1 MPDYVV
7 TGPDGKE
14 YEVNAPQ
21 GSSQTS
27 IIRQVQSYIDANA
40 APVEVEEEESP
51 GFLRRTGDV
60 ATSVVTGIPKAL
72 GALTS
77 LGSSVPYLNVVAD
90 PIAQGLFDIGEYGD
104 EALLSD
110 FQQQQNDELGARIQ
124 EAASQLDQI
133 SEDAP
138 LSEKAKFVYDTM
150 IAQGGEA
157 AEYISENPSQVFNL
171 IGQTLPHIFLGGAVG
186 KGLKT
191 AGAVKNA
198 GVAGAIGEGVI
209 AGGDSVGGIV
219 RDQRAE
225 GDFEYDP
232 SRLYGLA
239 AGATTGLI
247 SRGGAKF
254 NPVDIDTIA
263 AGGAKDLLGTGS
275 GGVIKNTA
283 KGLAT
288 EGAEEFLQS
297 GQEQAF
303 TNLGTGDPVYEGVGS
318 SAVLGAATGAPL
330 GAGVNLYS
338 SMQESQVSKAMAEK
352 TLADKQ
358 AEIEL
363 RTQVEEEQKAAGL
376 QEQQRIVEQGRLRRE
391 AASSFTPKKEFTG
404 ALQAQITA
412 QQEQDVLNPETD
424 LGREF
429 EAQLNE
435 AEIFDDEGIQAAK
448 VKYLKGYNK
457 ENNPAEQV
465 EGEYL
470 AALDAHVGNFGKAK
484 EVVAQNPA
492 VMDMD
497 DEAFSAAAQ
506 QDPEVYRVVDTL
518 RQAARNTA
526 NDETLGVETTPP
538 PQVDAQTTAPEAPVE
553 KPKRVT
559 KAEDFRIRAK
569 EALGDTWEV
578 DYPELSA
585 VAGDNKSMYAKK
597 KGGVSKADKLLNDAV
612 AEREAAQAPQI
623 EAPAVDEPPVVETE
637 TAPAQEEK
645 AVETPPVLEGMEAMA
660 VSYTEEKLGPNWRK
674 EQPQLVPL
682 LEAGE
687 YPGLQAN
694 VDRIAAEQT
703 AATEVVEPEVE
714 EPSTEVAKAEAATA
728 VDNLFAQ
735 PLPPEVKL
743 SKNEQAVFDTLN
755 KAFQNNEQ
763 DQVIQANGSLNATR
777 IAEMAG
783 LNSKQAA
790 QTAITRLRPK
800 IARAYNLDQKQI
812 KQRLADTRVKNV
824 EAFDQNAPDQ
834 VFDQAELGNSSGTI
848 ASANQGAETDMRI
861 EDIQFKDAIPE
872 APNRVVTAEQKAAI
886 QQEIDTEIRADRGYK
901 TAQETWDNG
910 FESDVENEAD
920 RISFET
926 LDAGTRF
933 EWLDSSTE
941 YNRGNMN
948 LDDLGVIYDQLR
960 AMYIKDNE
968 NAKLETTDE
977 VGQIESGTDTQAA
990 GQDDSQVRGEGGQAG
1005 NNQVEEDNQLTSQEF
1020 KDRAAKVEIKTKKKR
1035 KYTNTSEKPL
1045 GRDAVMGEFGVAGL
1059 NDTLPRPTRASLE
1072 SGDLRGALT
1081 NLRDWSWDKRTS
1093 EVARKLAD
1101 VVNDRVNLESARV
1114 ATTKSKVKD
1123 IVYHGSPKTDI
1134 TEFKGSDYTK
1144 GLYFSPSR
1152 GLAESYLSRRAKEQ
1166 GGSKGRVY
1174 EVMLDIR
1181 KPLVIKGTSRKS
1193 LVDRIDLALG
1203 RKTERDVRKD
1213 QRAEANSSMM
1223 LSKERMADL
1232 KSQGYDG
1239 ILNED
1244 RSEYVVFSASQVHIV
1259 DSVFSGTQVEIV
1271 ENLETS
1277 AGQPVAGLFSPETN
1291 TVKID
1296 SDVGMTPHVLLHEV
1310 AHAATSATLADK
1322 AHPTTIELTELFES
1336 VRGSLGNEYG
1346 AKDVDEFVSEAMS
1359 NKKFQ
1364 ERLSEINPDGSK
1376 VSALQRFYNSVGNF
1390 LRKLIGMQ
1398 PKGIDSAQT
1407 AADKLIDGILAPAP
1421 LSRDATEQALP
1432 PEQTPEEESKTAK
1445 ALGKVMGGEAQAAQ
1459 LAANVKQAYKTPL
1472 SALKP
1477 MSRTVRDAKE
1487 AMPSAGKF
1495 QEALYLQEQTVQ
1507 EELLKIEEI
1516 LLPTRDLS
1524 PTELAAMN
1532 EFISASTFYQK
1543 WGYEAEVDGK
1553 KVKVDPTM
1561 QRMFDKL
1568 APAAQETAKNIFAYS
1583 ETMREAMK
1591 KEAEDRGVKGVFKS
1605 SKLKGPYA
1613 ALKRF
1618 GDYITVLK
1626 SQQVIDLQDELKQNP
1641 NDAKLE
1647 KRLDEIMTKEEHY
1660 IVKSFDTMGEAVK
1673 FKEQNK
1679 DRYAP
1684 GPGGASAS
1692 AKEVGEFENRVT
1704 NPEAFAAVMGAIGAD
1719 EKAGIDPTVKQNI
1732 QKIVEKLF
1740 YETLDEQ
1747 NARLS
1752 GIKRKNRAG
1761 YEKDMVR
1768 SFVSHAQSQARLLS
1782 QLRHGADINQALRDM
1797 KQEARGNREELQQV
1811 ANILQLK
1818 YNNMLTKDE
1827 RSAAALQDSV
1837 TAFNSMYMLTTN
1849 VAYHVANATQP
1860 AISQAKIA
1868 GDFGNYSG
1876 SWGALNRGYK
1886 EAMGVIDSSL
1896 LKQLGTVTTVGMIDM
1911 GNTVQLNVEN
1921 AKPEHQALLKKLQLR
1936 QMLDVGLEQD
1946 LNMETMFDTGY
1957 EILNKTS
1964 KGFKDM
1970 SHRLYQSSRYVEAYN
1985 RVAVAIAAYDMAV
1998 KNPAALKRMNMNP
2011 EEYAISIVEDTQG
2024 NYSNLDAPL
2033 VIDSL
2038 PKVTTQFRKFQLIMG
2053 WLWGTTAR
2061 AALPF
2066 IGAETKH
2073 ERAAARRTLAYLG
2086 LNVGS
2091 LAGVKGLPFVGM
2103 IGSAALMAFGD
2114 DGEEEPKDL
2123 ERWMRENF
2131 EDEVLVDLLMRGAPS
2146 LIGID
2151 LSAKLQQSDIFLP
2164 LNPQYIDSS
2173 PDAEV
2178 GKNVAFSLAFGP
2190 SAGTIGNIDRAYEQ
2204 YSRGDISRAVEYLLP
2219 KGQRSALESLRFA
2232 QEGYSLKNGDVIL
2245 DATKF
2250 DMYELVKNALG
2261 LTPLELSKVKWTYG
2275 QQIELKNYFED
2286 EQSRLTREYKV
2297 AKRARD
2303 KATMGDLRAQWRD
2316 VQKQKDRTRYFF
2328 NDDIN
2333 SIPRT
2338 PMSNMLLGDIKQR
2351 RREKK
2356 TRKRLGVD

>member
-7 TGPDGKE
+7 TGPDGKD
-14 YEVNAPQ
+14 YEVTAPE
-21 GSSQTS
+21 GSTDAQ
-27 IIRQVQSYIDANA
+27 IIQQVQGYINANST
-40 APVEVEEEESP
+40 PVEEEEESP
-51 GFLRRTGDV
+51 GFLRRSGDV

-110 FQQQQNDELGARIQ
+110 FQQQQNDELSARIQ

-198 GVAGAIGEGVI
+198 GVAGAIGEGAI

-225 GDFEYDP
+225 GNFEYDP

-254 NPVDIDTIA
+254 NPVDIDSIA

-275 GGVIKNTA
+275 GGIIKNTG

-338 SMQESQVSKAMAEK
+338 SMQESQVSKEMGERA
-352 TLADKQ
+352 LADQQ

-363 RTQVEEEQKAAGL
+363 RDQQAAEEEAAGL

-448 VKYLKGYNK
+448 VKYLKRYNK

-492 VMDMD
+492 VMEMD

-506 QDPEVYRVVDTL
+506 QDPEVYRVIDTL
-518 RQAARNTA
+518 RQAAQKTA

-569 EALGDTWEV
+569 EALGDSWEV

-597 KGGVSKADKLLNDAV
+597 KGGVPKADKLLSDAV
-612 AEREAAQAPQI
+612 AERDAAQAPQI
-623 EAPAVDEPPVVETE
+623 EAPTVDEPPVVETE
-637 TAPAQEEK
+637 TTPVEAEETAEAP
-645 AVETPPVLEGMEAMA
+645 PILEGMEAMA

-714 EPSTEVAKAEAATA
+714 EQSTEVAETEAATA

-800 IARAYNLDQKQI
+800 IAKAYNLDQKQI

-834 VFDQAELGNSSGTI
+834 VFDQAELGDSSGTI
-848 ASANQGAETDMRI
+848 ASANQGAETDMSL

-872 APNRVVTAEQKAAI
+872 TPNREVSPEQKLAI
-886 QQEIDTEIRADRGYK
+886 QQEIDAEIRADRGYK

-960 AMYIKDNE
+960 AMYIKDNQ

-1035 KYTNTSEKPL
+1035 KIVKPPVEAQDAKRQAQDTEL
-1045 GRDAVMGEFGVAGL
+1045 EAVDAVATKLGGEVVYQKGDVALVRGY
-1059 NDTLPRPTRASLE
+1059 SSV
-1072 SGDLRGALT
+1072 SGAP
-1081 NLRDWSWDKRTS
+1081 
-1093 EVARKLAD
+1093 VY
-1101 VVNDRVNLESARV
+1101 SA
-1114 ATTKSKVKD
+1114 A
-1123 IVYHGSPKTDI
+1123 
-1134 TEFKGSDYTK
+1134 KGSMFTNVDV
-1144 GLYFSPSR
+1144 
-1152 GLAESYLSRRAKEQ
+1152 ESYKGDQFTAEQ
-1166 GGSKGRVY
+1166 
-1174 EVMLDIR
+1174 
-1181 KPLVIKGTSRKS
+1181 
-1193 LVDRIDLALG
+1193 
-1203 RKTERDVRKD
+1203 
-1213 QRAEANSSMM
+1213 
-1223 LSKERMADL
+1223 
-1232 KSQGYDG
+1232 
-1239 ILNED
+1239 
-1244 RSEYVVFSASQVHIV
+1244 
-1259 DSVFSGTQVEIV
+1259 
-1271 ENLETS
+1271 
-1277 AGQPVAGLFSPETN
+1277 
-1291 TVKID
+1291 
-1296 SDVGMTPHVLLHEV
+1296 
-1310 AHAATSATLADK
+1310 
-1322 AHPTTIELTELFES
+1322 LTELKKAKQDAEAEAQRVHEEAPFVTYSDGLAFSSNVTPE
-1336 VRGSLGNEYG
+1336 VQGIVNEWKGLLGLG
-1346 AKDVDEFVSEAMS
+1346 ADVYVTTLEDA
-1359 NKKFQ
+1359 K
-1364 ERLSEINPDGSK
+1364 
-1376 VSALQRFYNSVGNF
+1376 
-1390 LRKLIGMQ
+1390 
-1398 PKGIDSAQT
+1398 
-1407 AADKLIDGILAPAP
+1407 ADKLNFTGPLRAVGSGTLNPNERGSTRRLSDGSHYIIF
-1421 LSRDATEQALP
+1421 DEQASKVGTL
-1432 PEQTPEEESKTAK
+1432 ETIAHEMGHVHQKTVFDQATPEVKK
-1445 ALGKVMGGEAQAAQ
+1445 ALLDEHGKWLRSQTGSNAKG
-1459 LAANVKQAYKTPL
+1459 LVKSLRARKTGKTTDIASDLPFNQIAPYWK
-1472 SALKP
+1472 SFSEWYADQT
-1477 MSRTVRDAKE
+1477 SRWATTQDRPVSVVER
-1487 AMPSAGKF
+1487 F
-1495 QEALYLQEQTVQ
+1495 
-1507 EELLKIEEI
+1507 
-1516 LLPTRDLS
+1516 
-1524 PTELAAMN
+1524 
-1532 EFISASTFYQK
+1532 
-1543 WGYEAEVDGK
+1543 
-1553 KVKVDPTM
+1553 
-1561 QRMFDKL
+1561 
-1568 APAAQETAKNIFAYS
+1568 FARLGS
-1583 ETMREAMK
+1583 AMK
-1591 KEAEDRGVKGVFKS
+1591 
-1605 SKLKGPYA
+1605 
-1613 ALKRF
+1613 
-1618 GDYITVLK
+1618 I
-1626 SQQVIDLQDELKQNP
+1626 
-1641 NDAKLE
+1641 
-1647 KRLDEIMTKEEHY
+1647 
-1660 IVKSFDTMGEAVK
+1660 
-1673 FKEQNK
+1673 
-1679 DRYAP
+1679 
-1684 GPGGASAS
+1684 
-1692 AKEVGEFENRVT
+1692 
-1704 NPEAFAAVMGAIGAD
+1704 
-1719 EKAGIDPTVKQNI
+1719 
-1732 QKIVEKLF
+1732 
-1740 YETLDEQ
+1740 
-1747 NARLS
+1747 
-1752 GIKRKNRAG
+1752 
-1761 YEKDMVR
+1761 
-1768 SFVSHAQSQARLLS
+1768 
-1782 QLRHGADINQALRDM
+1782 
-1797 KQEARGNREELQQV
+1797 
-1811 ANILQLK
+1811 
-1818 YNNMLTKDE
+1818 
-1827 RSAAALQDSV
+1827 
-1837 TAFNSMYMLTTN
+1837 
-1849 VAYHVANATQP
+1849 
-1860 AISQAKIA
+1860 
-1868 GDFGNYSG
+1868 
-1876 SWGALNRGYK
+1876 
-1886 EAMGVIDSSL
+1886 
-1896 LKQLGTVTTVGMIDM
+1896 
-1911 GNTVQLNVEN
+1911 
-1921 AKPEHQALLKKLQLR
+1921 
-1936 QMLDVGLEQD
+1936 
-1946 LNMETMFDTGY
+1946 
-1957 EILNKTS
+1957 
-1964 KGFKDM
+1964 
-1970 SHRLYQSSRYVEAYN
+1970 
-1985 RVAVAIAAYDMAV
+1985 
-1998 KNPAALKRMNMNP
+1998 
-2011 EEYAISIVEDTQG
+2011 
-2024 NYSNLDAPL
+2024 
-2033 VIDSL
+2033 
-2038 PKVTTQFRKFQLIMG
+2038 
-2053 WLWGTTAR
+2053 
-2061 AALPF
+2061 
-2066 IGAETKH
+2066 
-2073 ERAAARRTLAYLG
+2073 
-2086 LNVGS
+2086 
-2091 LAGVKGLPFVGM
+2091 
-2103 IGSAALMAFGD
+2103 
-2114 DGEEEPKDL
+2114 
-2123 ERWMRENF
+2123 
-2131 EDEVLVDLLMRGAPS
+2131 
-2146 LIGID
+2146 
-2151 LSAKLQQSDIFLP
+2151 
-2164 LNPQYIDSS
+2164 
-2173 PDAEV
+2173 
-2178 GKNVAFSLAFGP
+2178 
-2190 SAGTIGNIDRAYEQ
+2190 
-2204 YSRGDISRAVEYLLP
+2204 
-2219 KGQRSALESLRFA
+2219 
-2232 QEGYSLKNGDVIL
+2232 
-2245 DATKF
+2245 
-2250 DMYELVKNALG
+2250 
-2261 LTPLELSKVKWTYG
+2261 
-2275 QQIELKNYFED
+2275 
-2286 EQSRLTREYKV
+2286 
-2297 AKRARD
+2297 
-2303 KATMGDLRAQWRD
+2303 
-2316 VQKQKDRTRYFF
+2316 
-2328 NDDIN
+2328 
-2333 SIPRT
+2333 
-2338 PMSNMLLGDIKQR
+2338 
-2351 RREKK
+2351 
-2356 TRKRLGVD
+2356 

>member
-1 MPDYVV
+1 MPEFVV

-21 GSSQTS
+21 GASQAS
-27 IIRQVQSYIDANA
+27 IIRQVQGYIDANA

-51 GFLRRTGDV
+51 GFFRRSGDV

-104 EALLSD
+104 DALLSD
-110 FQQQQNDELGARIQ
+110 YQQQQNDELSARIQ

-198 GVAGAIGEGVI
+198 GVAGAIGEGAI

-225 GDFEYDP
+225 GDFDYDP
-232 SRLYGLA
+232 RRLYGLA

-254 NPVDIDTIA
+254 NPVDIDSIA
-263 AGGAKDLLGTGS
+263 AGGAKDLLGTGT
-275 GGVIKNTA
+275 GGVIKNTT
-283 KGLAT
+283 KGLAI

-330 GAGVNLYS
+330 GGGVNLYS
-338 SMQESQVSKAMAEK
+338 SMQESQVSKEMGERV
-352 TLADKQ
+352 LADQQ
-358 AEIEL
+358 AEIAL
-363 RTQVEEEQKAAGL
+363 RDQQAAEEAAAGL
-376 QEQQRIVEQGRLRRE
+376 EEQQRIAEQGRARRE
-391 AASSFTPKKEFTG
+391 AASSFTPRSEFVK
-404 ALQAQITA
+404 ARLAEVTA
-412 QQEQDVLNPETD
+412 QQEQDLLNPDTE
-424 LGREF
+424 LGQAF
-429 EAQLNE
+429 EVHLNE
-435 AEIFDDEGIQAAK
+435 QAIFDTEDTAKAAK
-448 VKYLKGYNK
+448 DYLKGYNK

-497 DEAFSAAAQ
+497 DEAFSATAQ

-569 EALGDTWEV
+569 EALGETWEV
-578 DYPELSA
+578 DFPELSA
-585 VAGDNKSMYAKK
+585 VAENRNSLSVKNKS
-597 KGGVSKADKLLNDAV
+597 GVSKADRLLAEAV
-612 AEREAAQAPQI
+612 AERDAAQAPQI
-623 EAPAVDEPPVVETE
+623 EAPAVEEPPVVETE
-637 TAPAQEEK
+637 TAPPQEEE
-645 AVETPPVLEGMEAMA
+645 AAEAPPVLEGMEAMA

-703 AATEVVEPEVE
+703 VTTEVVEPEVE
-714 EPSTEVAKAEAATA
+714 EQSTEVAEAEAATA

-800 IARAYNLDQKQI
+800 IAKAYNLDQKQI

-834 VFDQAELGNSSGTI
+834 VFDQAELGDSSGTI
-848 ASANQGAETDMRI
+848 ASANQGAETDMSL

-872 APNRVVTAEQKAAI
+872 TPNREVSPEQKLAI

-960 AMYIKDNE
+960 AMYIKDNQ

-1005 NNQVEEDNQLTSQEF
+1005 NNQVEEDNQLTSEQF

-1035 KYTNTSEKPL
+1035 KITKPPVEAQDAKRQGQDAELKAVDAVANKLGGEVVYQKGDIALVRGYSSVSGAPVYSAAKGSLFTNVDVESYDGDQFTSEQLSELKTAKRAAETEAQRVHEETPFVTYS
-1045 GRDAVMGEFGVAGL
+1045 DGL
-1059 NDTLPRPTRASLE
+1059 AFSSNVTP
-1072 SGDLRGALT
+1072 
-1081 NLRDWSWDKRTS
+1081 
-1093 EVARKLAD
+1093 EVQGI
-1101 VVNDRVNLESARV
+1101 VNEW
-1114 ATTKSKVKD
+1114 
-1123 IVYHGSPKTDI
+1123 
-1134 TEFKGSDYTK
+1134 K
-1144 GLYFSPSR
+1144 GL
-1152 GLAESYLSRRAKEQ
+1152 
-1166 GGSKGRVY
+1166 
-1174 EVMLDIR
+1174 
-1181 KPLVIKGTSRKS
+1181 
-1193 LVDRIDLALG
+1193 LALG
-1203 RKTERDVRKD
+1203 ADVYVTT
-1213 QRAEANSSMM
+1213 
-1223 LSKERMADL
+1223 L
-1232 KSQGYDG
+1232 
-1239 ILNED
+1239 ED
-1244 RSEYVVFSASQVHIV
+1244 
-1259 DSVFSGTQVEIV
+1259 
-1271 ENLETS
+1271 
-1277 AGQPVAGLFSPETN
+1277 
-1291 TVKID
+1291 
-1296 SDVGMTPHVLLHEV
+1296 
-1310 AHAATSATLADK
+1310 
-1322 AHPTTIELTELFES
+1322 
-1336 VRGSLGNEYG
+1336 
-1346 AKDVDEFVSEAMS
+1346 AK
-1359 NKKFQ
+1359 
-1364 ERLSEINPDGSK
+1364 
-1376 VSALQRFYNSVGNF
+1376 
-1390 LRKLIGMQ
+1390 
-1398 PKGIDSAQT
+1398 
-1407 AADKLIDGILAPAP
+1407 ADKLNFTGPLRAVGSGTLNPNERGSTRRLSDGSHYIIF
-1421 LSRDATEQALP
+1421 DEQASKVGTLETIAHEMGHVHQKTVFDQATPEVKKALLDAHGKWLRSQTGSTAKGLVKSLRARKTGKTTDIASDLP
-1432 PEQTPEEESKTAK
+1432 FNQIAPYWKSFSEWYADQTSRWATTQDRPVSVVERFFARLGSAMKSFYNKLANKDYLPSGAFVQYLDQVKDVALTDPMNDVEGSESSAMESSVEPTPEEKSKTAK
-1445 ALGKVMGGEAQAAQ
+1445 ALGKIMGGEAQAAQ
-1459 LAANVKQAYKTPL
+1459 LTANVQQAYKTPL

-1477 MSRTVRDAKE
+1477 MSRVVRDNKE
-1487 AMPSAGKF
+1487 AMPSAAKF
-1495 QEALYLQEQTVQ
+1495 QESLYEQEQTIQ
-1507 EELLKIEEI
+1507 EELLKVEEI
-1516 LLPTRDLS
+1516 LLATRDLS

-1532 EFISASTFYQK
+1532 DFISASTFYQK
-1543 WGYEAEVDGK
+1543 WGYKTEVDGK
-1553 KVKVDPTM
+1553 KVDVDPTM
-1561 QRMFDKL
+1561 ERMFNKL
-1568 APAAQETAKNIFAYS
+1568 VPAAQETAKSIFAYN
-1583 ETMREAMK
+1583 EEMRKAMQ

-1613 ALKRF
+1613 PLKRF
-1618 GDYITVLK
+1618 GSYVTVLK
-1626 SQQVIDLQDELKQNP
+1626 SQEVLDLQDELQQNP
-1641 NDAKLE
+1641 KDPKLS
-1647 KRLDEIMTKEEHY
+1647 KRLDELMSKEEHY
-1660 IVKSFDTMGEAVK
+1660 VVSFFDTIGQAVK

-1684 GPGGASAS
+1684 GPRGATAS
-1692 AKEVGEFENRVT
+1692 TKDVGEFENRVP
-1704 NPEAFAAVMGAIGAD
+1704 NPDAFAAVMGAIGAD
-1719 EKAGIDPTVKQNI
+1719 DKAGIDPTVKQNI

-1740 YETLDEQ
+1740 YESLDEQ

-1752 GIKRKNRAG
+1752 GIKRQNRAG

-1768 SFVSHAQSQARLLS
+1768 SFVSHAQSQARLLA
-1782 QLRHGADINQALRDM
+1782 QLRHGADINLALRNM
-1797 KQEARGNREELQQV
+1797 KEEARGNREELQQV

-1818 YNNMLTKDE
+1818 YNNLLTKDE

-1876 SWGALNRGYK
+1876 SWGALTRGYK

-1957 EILNKTS
+1957 EVLNKTS

-1998 KNPAALKRMNMNP
+1998 RNPAALKRMNMNP

-2024 NYSNLDAPL
+2024 NYSNMDAPL
-2033 VIDSL
+2033 AIDSL
-2038 PKVTTQFRKFQLIMG
+2038 PKVTTQFRKFQIIMG
-2053 WLWGTTAR
+2053 WLWGTTLR
-2061 AALPF
+2061 DALPMN
-2066 IGAETKH
+2066 GKSKE

-2091 LAGVKGLPFVGM
+2091 LAGVKGLPFAGM
-2103 IGSAALMAFGD
+2103 IGSAALMFFGD

-2131 EDEVLVDLLMRGAPS
+2131 ENDLVVDLLMRGAPS

-2164 LNPQYIDSS
+2164 LNPQYIDAS

-2190 SAGTIGNIDRAYEQ
+2190 SAGTIGNIDRAYDQ
-2204 YSRGDISRAVEYLLP
+2204 YARGDISRAVEYLLP

-2245 DATKF
+2245 DPTKF

-2275 QQIELKNYFED
+2275 QQIELKNYFTD
-2286 EQSRLTREYKV
+2286 EQARMKREYKT
-2297 AKRARD
+2297 ARRARD
-2303 KATMGDLRAQWRD
+2303 NDTMKELRLEWRD
-2316 VQKQKDRTRYFF
+2316 LQKQKDRTRSFF
-2328 NDDIN
+2328 SDDVK
-2333 SIPRT
+2333 SIPRS
-2338 PMSNMLLGDIKQR
+2338 PMSQLMLEDMKQR
-2351 RREKK
+2351 KREKRV
-2356 TRKRLGVD
+2356 RKRLGVD